1 MPAPKGAVAKH
12 RRGALGADALNAQIA
27 RTWEELLAS
36 DVGREQIAAALGL
49 KPEDI
54 RPQDLKLYG
63 SPFVVDP
70 KPPAGFVDPGT
81 LLIVGK
87 WVATTVVVPI
97 VADLLKDAAQERL
110 TRLWKDVVLPQL
122 HSKKQDVIGESV
134 P

>member
-1 MPAPKGAVAKH
+1 MPAPRGAVAKH
-12 RRGALGADALNAQIA
+12 RRGTLSADQLNVQIA

-54 RPQDLKLYG
+54 RPQDLKQYG
-63 SPFVVDP
+63 SPFGVD
-70 KPPAGFVDPGT
+70 PPAGFVDPGT

-87 WVATTVVVPI
+87 WVATTIVVPI
-97 VADLLKDAAQERL
+97 VTDLLKDAVQERL
-110 TRLWKDVVLPQL
+110 TRLWKDVVLPRL
-122 HSKKQDVIGESV
+122 KQGAIRESV